1 MGEQADALKERAQRF
16 ALATLKLVKHLPV
29 PAEEPGPLIRRQL
42 AKSATSVSMNYRA
55 TCRARSHAE
64 FTSKI
69 GLVAEEADESLGW
82 LETIGGAE
90 LLTDPER
97 LKELKNLTREADE
110 LAAIFSK
117 SAGTARRNDRHK
129 RR

>member
-1 MGEQADALKERAQRF
+1 VERR
-16 ALATLKLVKHLPV
+16 LPS
-29 PAEEPGPLIRRQL
+29 PLSWANKPRLSRN
-42 AKSATSVSMNYRA
+42 AHDDSHSP
-55 TCRARSHAE
+55 HAE

-82 LETIGGAE
+82 LETIGDAD
-90 LLTDPER
+90 LLTNPER

-117 SAGTARRNDRHK
+117 SAGTARRNDRK
-129 RR
+129 RPR